1 MNVSVGL
8 DMVDVREVGESIAR
22 FGDRYLARLYTPGE
36 LADARGDDMARRL
49 AARFAAKE
57 ATLKALAAG
66 SHERGES
73 GIDWR
78 AIEVVRG
85 PAGEPRLALH
95 GWAAR
100 EAARR
105 NVTSL
110 AVSLTHEG
118 DVAAAVVVATRRPL
132 PSRLSWGVSKSRRSR
147 G

>member
-8 DMVDVREVGESIAR
+8 DMVDVREVSESIAR

-36 LADARGDDMARRL
+36 LADARGDDMARHL

-57 ATLKALAAG
+57 ATVKALGAG
-66 SHERGES
+66 DG

-85 PAGEPRLALH
+85 PAGEPSLALH

-100 EAARR
+100 AAARR

-118 DVAAAVVVATRRPL
+118 DVAAAVVVATRRPV
-132 PSRLSWGVSKSRRSR
+132 PSRLSWGVSKSRRRR